1 MKHVH
6 AEFIKLFVDGVNIE
20 RCYGGNKWFLV
31 TDVAEFNRVVATFRV
46 KPEVKPDVVAY
57 ACLDYE
63 YGQIGAYLY
72 TSAPYPNNTLKIT
85 FDGGTGKLIAAEVLE

>member
-6 AEFIKLFVDGVNIE
+6 AEYIKLFVNGVAFE
-20 RCYGGNKWFLV
+20 REIGEF
-31 TDVAEFNRVVATFRV
+31 DVNGAKFRV
-46 KPEVKPDVVAY
+46 KPEPKPDVVAY

-72 TSAPYPNNTLKIT
+72 TSEPYPNNTLKIT
-85 FDGGTGKLIAAEVLE
+85 FDGGTGKLIAAEVLG

>member
-1 MKHVH
+1 MKHVN
-6 AEFIKLFVDGVNIE
+6 AEYIKLFVDGVEIE
-20 RCYGGNKWFLV
+20 YQTFTKWWAV
-31 TDVAEFNRVVATFRV
+31 TDLADFDRYAAEFRV
-46 KPEVKPDVVAY
+46 KPVVKPDVIAY

-85 FDGGTGKLIAAEVLE
+85 FDGETGELIAAEVLV

>member
-1 MKHVH
+1 MKHLH
-6 AEFIKLFVDGVNIE
+6 AEFIKLWLDGVEVE
-20 RCYGGNKWFLV
+20 REIGDGLWWEVLEIGEF
-31 TDVAEFNRVVATFRV
+31 DVNGAKFRV
-46 KPEVKPDVVAY
+46 KPEPKPDVVAY

-85 FDGGTGKLIAAEVLE
+85 FDGGTGKLIAAEVLG